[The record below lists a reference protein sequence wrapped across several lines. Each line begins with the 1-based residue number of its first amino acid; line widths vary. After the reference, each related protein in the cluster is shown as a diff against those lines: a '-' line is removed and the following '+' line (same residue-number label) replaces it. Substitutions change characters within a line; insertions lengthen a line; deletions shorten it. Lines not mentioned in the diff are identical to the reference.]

1 MTLQQNLMLHYCPL
15 LSLQYFPQVSNLFFQ
30 INATSN
36 KGQNQT
42 MAKFQEY
49 CFLFLYT
56 LLKFIYSWS
65 MPVAVNLLIQKEN
78 SGCCVNTDTY
88 GKVLCE
94 YNFCC
99 DLQGEVLID
108 IFSNNVAH

>member
-1 MTLQQNLMLHYCPL
+1 
-15 LSLQYFPQVSNLFFQ
+15 
-30 INATSN
+30 
-36 KGQNQT
+36 
-42 MAKFQEY
+42 
-49 CFLFLYT
+49 
-56 LLKFIYSWS
+56 

-78 SGCCVNTDTY
+78 SGYCVNTDTY

>member
-1 MTLQQNLMLHYCPL
+1 
-15 LSLQYFPQVSNLFFQ
+15 
-30 INATSN
+30 
-36 KGQNQT
+36 

-49 CFLFLYT
+49 YFLFLYT

-65 MPVAVNLLIQKEN
+65 MPVAVNLLIRKEN
-78 SGCCVNTDTY
+78 NGCCVNTDTY

-99 DLQGEVLID
+99 DLQGEILID
-108 IFSNNVAH
+108 IFSNNVAHWKSN